1 MEIGPQLVVV
11 FSYAMFLTKLF
22 SAQSRLSKLEEEVS
36 SLKRQM
42 KDAVLDYDALYDK
55 CRHLM
60 GRIAK
65 RAEFRE
71 NQEALGT
78 PGPEG
83 TAQTSSLLT
92 PTFSRLT
99 PRQKQLQMQ
108 IIEKRRNAG
117 NGG

>member
-1 MEIGPQLVVV
+1 
-11 FSYAMFLTKLF
+11 MFLNKLF
-22 SAQSRLSKLEEEVS
+22 AAQSRLSKLEEEVS

-42 KDAVLDYDALYDK
+42 KEQVLDYEALYDK
-55 CRHLM
+55 VRHLM

-65 RAEFRE
+65 RVEFRD
-71 NQEALGT
+71 NREAYGT
-78 PGPEG
+78 EGPVE

-99 PRQKQLQMQ
+99 PRQRQLQMQ
-108 IIEKRRNAG
+108 IIQKRQNSG